1 MINLDDFRGYS
12 IETLMNQLLDV
23 KKHNFCNLYIIKKIS
38 YLIFKL
44 VCENEDVIKLIE
56 SNDQE
61 VFCLGVQ
68 MLFKDYLNQYNELC
82 ENPKWESIIFD
93 TVKNYKYY
101 INLNG

>member
-93 TVKNYKYY
+93 TVKNYKKFIYG
-101 INLNG
+101 N